1 LVLATFAMKDM
12 RRLRAM
18 AVLSNLAF
26 IVYGAINGLLP
37 VLILHLLL
45 FPLNLRRLIEET
57 RVLPSARRTPSK
69 ATLLAI
75 EALQYAGAARPEAQS
90 QPARPTAPEP
100 RTRSLAQQ
108 RRQRIVPTLRMPPAA
123 RIRKQ
128 KRPAARPDRP
138 TPRVGSPLSLWT
150 MTVLR
155 QLTPPR

>member
-1 LVLATFAMKDM
+1 MVEGDIIGFVASALVLATFAMKDM

-100 RTRSLAQQ
+100 RTRSLHQ
-108 RRQRIVPTLRMPPAA
+108 PT
-123 RIRKQ
+123 
-128 KRPAARPDRP
+128 
-138 TPRVGSPLSLWT
+138 G
-150 MTVLR
+150 
-155 QLTPPR
+155 